1 MTEAATTFKT
11 TSTTRAIAQPMLFFM
26 DRPEDRAAWRLFLD
40 EHPRT
45 RVIDRF
51 EEGLRELL
59 AVKLPS
65 LESGSPAF
73 EMQFKVFRAQYALSR
88 GSDELGVWV
97 YYPWRGEAVHLLPA
111 EEYFAVRTGRNRNV
125 ITPDDQQK
133 FRAATVGIA
142 GLSVG
147 GSVALALALA
157 GGCEQMVLSDHDG
170 LEVSNLNRLPQ
181 STTGLGV
188 NKAVLAARQI
198 YEINPY
204 AKVLVLSDGLNRTNI
219 DAFMTGP
226 PRLDVII
233 DEMDDLAMKWDL
245 REAAQKNRIPVLMT
259 TCVGEKI
266 LLDVERYDR
275 NPERQFFVRKVSPD
289 WRARVGKKLS
299 RTEWVD
305 AVSEIVGADEVP
317 EAVRA
322 SNAAIGREVTTR
334 PLLGTTV
341 AVAGPLVANAVRAI
355 ATGAPL
361 ADGRYRLDLG
371 AVLSPSTIGPAAPP
385 LQLQPTT
392 YQLPASQKTPSWNI
406 EKWERALETK
416 PAAYWERL
424 GERQALKT
432 FRLAAARVP
441 AYQDFLKKN
450 NVDPAKILTIDDF
463 KNHVPVTDKENYL
476 RAYPLASLCVDGAL
490 HKSPM
495 ISVSSGSSGKPFF
508 WPRGDHLDRE
518 GALVHELIFRA
529 AFEIHK
535 KSTLV
540 IVGFSMGSWIAGNY
554 TAASVRAFQSHG
566 YKLNLATPGIEIEDA
581 LPLIAQFKDQ
591 VDQIIIAGY
600 PPFIKDI
607 LDSAIAAGIELPLG
621 RTRLLFAGEGFSHSW
636 REAML
641 QKIGSTN
648 PLTDAINIYG
658 TADAAIIGHE
668 TPASI
673 AARNWCHANPA
684 VGEQI
689 FGDER
694 MPTLVQYHPYF
705 KYLETTAEGEI
716 AFTSH
721 AGFPLVRYNIH
732 DVGGVVPFDRM
743 TDALAPSGFSS
754 PNAWRLPYAYLF
766 GRKQLATTIY
776 AVNIYLENI
785 QAALAHPDIRQLV
798 SGKSVMGHSYDAN
811 WDQYWW
817 IKAETAPG
825 VAPTPD
831 LEKNI
836 CNAVVETLTEKNS
849 EFRRLYGAVGARAV
863 PKVTVLP
870 FGAPEFRV
878 KNKHRWANGNGI

>member
-1 MTEAATTFKT
+1 MTEAVTTIKT
-11 TSTTRAIAQPMLFFM
+11 ITPARVSAQPMLFFM
-26 DRPEDRAAWRLFLD
+26 DKEGDRAAWALYKE

-45 RVIDRF
+45 RFLDRLDD
-51 EEGLRELL
+51 GLRELL
-59 AVKLPS
+59 AVRMPA
-65 LESGSPAF
+65 LESGSATF
-73 EMQFKVFRAQYALSR
+73 DMQFKVFKNQFRS
-88 GSDELGVWV
+88 EGVWV
-97 YYPWRGEAVHLLPA
+97 VYPWRGEAVRVLPP

-125 ITPDDQQK
+125 INADDQLK
-133 FRAATVGIA
+133 FRACTVGIA

-157 GGCEQMVLSDHDG
+157 GGCEQMVLSDHDT
-170 LEVSNLNRLPQ
+170 LDLSNLNRLPQ
-181 STTGLGV
+181 GVTGLGT

-198 YEINPY
+198 YELNPY
-204 AKVLVLSDGLNRTNI
+204 AKVLVLTGGLTRQNL
-219 DAFMTGP
+219 DAFCAGP

-233 DEMDDLAMKWDL
+233 DEMDELAMKWDL
-245 REAAQKNRIPVLMT
+245 REAAQRHRIPVLMT
-259 TCVGEKI
+259 TCVGERI
-266 LLDVERYDR
+266 ILDVERYDQQ
-275 NPERQFFVRKVSPD
+275 PDRQLFVRKLSPD

-299 RTEWVD
+299 RTEWVE
-305 AVSEIVGADEVP
+305 AVGEIVGANEVP
-317 EAVRA
+317 ESVRTT
-322 SNAAIGREVTTR
+322 NAAIGQTVTTR

-341 AVAGPLVANAVRAI
+341 AAAGPLVANAVRAI
-355 ATGAPL
+355 ATGASL
-361 ADGRYRLDLG
+361 ADGRYRLDLD
-371 AVLSPSTIGPAAPP
+371 AVLKPIPQIAINNKQITNNT
-385 LQLQPTT
+385 QNTNYKQ
-392 YQLPASQKTPSWNI
+392 PSWNI

-432 FRLAAARVP
+432 FQLAAARVP

-450 NVDPAKILTIDDF
+450 GVDAAKIHSIDDF
-463 KNHVPVTDKENYL
+463 KNHVPVMDKENYL

-495 ISVSSGSSGKPFF
+495 ISVSSGSSGTPFF

-535 KSTLV
+535 KSTFV

-554 TAASVRAFQSHG
+554 TAASVRAFQSRG

-581 LPLIAQFKDQ
+581 LPLIAQFKDH
-591 VDQIIIAGY
+591 VDQIILAGY

-607 LDSAIAAGIELPLG
+607 LDSATAAGIELPLG
-621 RTRLLFAGEGFSHSW
+621 RTRLLFAGEGFSHPW

-641 QKIGSTN
+641 EKIGSTS

-668 TPASI
+668 TPASL
-673 AARNWCHANPA
+673 AARNWCHTNPA

-705 KYLETTAEGEI
+705 KYLETSPENELI
-716 AFTSH
+716 FTSR

-732 DVGGVVPFDRM
+732 DVGGIVPYDQM
-743 TDALAPSGFSS
+743 VDALAPSGFNA
-754 PNAWRLPYAYLF
+754 PEAWRLPYAYLF

-785 QAALAHPDIRQLV
+785 QAALAHTDIRHLV

-825 VAPTPD
+825 VVPTAD
-831 LEKNI
+831 LEKNL

-849 EFRRLYGAVGARAV
+849 EFRRLYAAVGARAV

>member
-1 MTEAATTFKT
+1 MTETIATIKT
-11 TSTTRAIAQPMLFFM
+11 TAPTRVTAQPMLFFM
-26 DRPEDRAAWRLFLD
+26 DKEGDRAAWALYRE

-45 RVIDRF
+45 RFSDRL
-51 EEGLRELL
+51 EDGLRELL
-59 AVKLPS
+59 AVRMPA
-65 LESGSPAF
+65 LETGSTAF
-73 EMQFKVFRAQYALSR
+73 EMQFKVFKNQYRS
-88 GSDELGVWV
+88 EGVWV
-97 YYPWRGEAVHLLPA
+97 VYPWRGEAVRVLSPD
-111 EEYFAVRTGRNRNV
+111 EYFAVRTGRNRNV
-125 ITPDDQQK
+125 ISVDNQLK
-133 FRAATVGIA
+133 FRACTVGIA

-147 GSVALALALA
+147 ASVATALALA
-157 GGCEQMVLSDHDG
+157 GGAEQMVLADHDA
-170 LEVSNLNRLPQ
+170 LDLSNLNRLAHGV
-181 STTGLGV
+181 TGLGT

-204 AKVLVLSDGLNRTNI
+204 AKILVLTGGLTRQNL
-219 DAFMTGP
+219 DAFCSGP

-233 DEMDDLAMKWDL
+233 DEMDELAMKWDL
-245 REAAQKNRIPVLMT
+245 REAARRHRIPVLMT
-259 TCVGEKI
+259 TCVGERI
-266 LLDVERYDR
+266 ILDVERYDQQPDR
-275 NPERQFFVRKVSPD
+275 ELFIRKLSPD
-289 WRARVGKKLS
+289 WRARVGKKLT
-299 RTEWVD
+299 RQEWVG
-305 AVSEIVGADEVP
+305 AVGEIVGADEVP

-322 SNAAIGREVTTR
+322 SNAAIGREVVTR

-341 AVAGPLVANAVRAI
+341 AAAGPLVANAARAI
-355 ATGAPL
+355 ATGAQL
-361 ADGRYRLDLG
+361 ADGRYHLDLD
-371 AVLSPSTIGPAAPP
+371 AVLQQTPQIAINNKQITNNTQYTNSK
-385 LQLQPTT
+385 Q
-392 YQLPASQKTPSWNI
+392 PSWNI
-406 EKWERALETK
+406 SAWERALETK

-432 FRLAAARVP
+432 FQLAAARVP
-441 AYQDFLKKN
+441 AYKDFLHKHS
-450 NVDPAKILTIDDF
+450 VDPAKIHTIDEF
-463 KNHVPVTDKENYL
+463 KRIVPIMDKENYL

-490 HKSPM
+490 HRSPM
-495 ISVSSGSSGKPFF
+495 ISVSSGSSGTPFF
-508 WPRGDHLDRE
+508 WPRGNNLDRE

-529 AFEIHK
+529 AFEVHK

-554 TAASVRAFQSHG
+554 TATSVRAFQSRG

-581 LPLIAQFKDQ
+581 LPIIAQFKDH
-591 VDQIIIAGY
+591 VDQIILAGY

-607 LDSAIAAGIELPLG
+607 LDSATAAGIELPLG
-621 RTRLLFAGEGFSHSW
+621 RIRLLFAGEGFSHPW

-668 TPASI
+668 TPASV
-673 AARNWCHANPA
+673 AMRNWCHANSA

-689 FGDER
+689 FGAER

-705 KYLETTAEGEI
+705 KYLETNAENELI
-716 AFTSH
+716 FTSR

-732 DVGGVVPFDRM
+732 DVGGVVPFDQM
-743 TDALAPSGFSS
+743 TAALAPSGFNA
-754 PNAWRLPYAYLF
+754 PDAWRLPFAYLF

-785 QAALAHPDIRQLV
+785 HAALAHTDIRHFV

-825 VAPTPD
+825 VAPSQD
-831 LEKNI
+831 LEKNM
-836 CNAVVETLTEKNS
+836 CNAIVETLTEKNS
-849 EFRRLYGAVGARAV
+849 EFRRLYAAVGARAV